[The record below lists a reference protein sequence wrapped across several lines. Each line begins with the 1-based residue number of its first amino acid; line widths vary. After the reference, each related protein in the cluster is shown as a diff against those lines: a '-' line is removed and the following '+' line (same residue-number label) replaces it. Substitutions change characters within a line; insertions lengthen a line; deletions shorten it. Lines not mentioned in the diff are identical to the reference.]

1 MTDNSPTPAR
11 PRALRL
17 QFSLRLLL
25 LAFTAFAVGFPIW
38 YRWPYEETEEQR
50 DSAGTVQFKRI
61 TTWQRQW
68 GGQRLMHGE
77 YRAISGDLTTTSNFS
92 RGRFHGPFT
101 LRDKKGR
108 FSTTGQYVDN
118 MKEGR
123 WIERSG
129 KASTETDW
137 LHDRLHGVAEITSHN
152 GDKTIATFDA
162 GRLTNYNG
170 QPVDDRPVAA
180 LARRSLDKQIAEE
193 LEKTTNIDFVE
204 TPLKDVAIYLSETQ
218 QIPIALDP
226 IRIEN
231 PDQPLTFAL
240 EGSHLRSTLILL
252 LAPHN
257 LACDY
262 RYGCLWITTAE
273 DAKDWHDPTGVSEIM
288 PPKDSALARAW
299 NDTSTGF
306 DVVQVPLSFV
316 LADLEQNLQI
326 NIDTTRIQFP
336 TDRPVPRE
344 VMFHVTLA
352 MKGVPFHHILGRLLY
367 QSRCRCRLEGE
378 TLVILPPD
386 NEPTQ

>member
-1 MTDNSPTPAR
+1 MTDNSSTSAR
-11 PRALRL
+11 PRPYRL

-25 LAFTAFAVGFPIW
+25 LAFTAFAIGFPIW

-50 DSAGTVQFKRI
+50 DSAGKLEFKRI

-77 YRAISGDLTTTSNFS
+77 YRAISGDLTTTATFS
-92 RGRFHGPFT
+92 GGEFHGPYA

-118 MKEGR
+118 MKEGV
-123 WIERSG
+123 WIETNG
-129 KASTETDW
+129 KASTTAHW
-137 LHDRLHGVAEITSHN
+137 LHDRLDGVAEITSQN

-170 QPVDDRPVAA
+170 QTVDDRPVAA

-193 LEKTTNIDFVE
+193 LERTTTIDFVE
-204 TPLKDVAIYLSETQ
+204 MPLKDVAIYLSETH

-231 PDQPLTFAL
+231 PDQPLSFAL
-240 EGSHLRSTLILL
+240 EGIHLRSALILL

-262 RYGCLWITTAE
+262 RYGSLWITTADDVE
-273 DAKDWHDPTGVSEIM
+273 DWHDSTGVSEIK

-299 NDTSTGF
+299 LDTGVI
-306 DVVQVPLSFV
+306 DAVEVPLAFV
-316 LADLEQNLQI
+316 LADLEQKLLI
-326 NIDTTRIQFP
+326 NIDATRIPFP
-336 TDRPVPRE
+336 TKQPMPRE
-344 VMFHVTLA
+344 ALLHVTLA
-352 MKGVPFHHILGRLLY
+352 MKGVPFQHILGRLLY
-367 QSRCRCRLEGE
+367 QTRCRCRLEGE

-386 NEPTQ
+386 TESP